1 MEVFLLVK
9 VVAGLTLLSGVL
21 ALGQGGLPKGPG
33 EALAFAKCST
43 CHGVGYLK
51 ELAGSPY
58 WSWDRTLL
66 EMERMGLQVSPEE
79 RKIILDYLVTY
90 LGPDPLSSPT
100 PPDSPPSPTP
110 QVPAKTSDVDG
121 AQLFANY
128 CNSCHPDGRPG
139 NQAGSPPRAGNAFLA
154 RDPVY
159 AVLVLLNGLQGPI
172 EVDGQSYSGM
182 MPPWSYLLSDK
193 EIAALDSHIRMNWG
207 NQELLPQDFRPVTV
221 EEVAQARSKTFT
233 AQQVWEYRKKL
244 ESAGE

>member
-139 NQAGSPPRAGNAFLA
+139 NQAGSPPLAGNAFLA

>member
-1 MEVFLLVK
+1 MEVSLFVK

-21 ALGQGGLPKGPG
+21 VLGQGGLPQGPG
-33 EALAFAKCST
+33 EALALAKCST

-58 WSWDRTLL
+58 WSWDQTLL

-79 RKIILDYLVTY
+79 RKIILDYLATY
-90 LGPDPLSSPT
+90 LGPDPPPRPT
-100 PPDSPPSPTP
+100 S

-139 NQAGSPPRAGNAFLA
+139 SQAGSPPLAGNTFLA
-154 RDPVY
+154 RDPMY

-172 EVDGQSYSGM
+172 EVEGQSYSGM

-193 EIAALDSHIRMNWG
+193 EIAALDRHIRMNWG

-233 AQQVWEYRKKL
+233 AQQVWEYRKNL

>member
-1 MEVFLLVK
+1 MKVSLLVK
-9 VVAGLTLLSGVL
+9 VVAGLALLSGVL

-58 WSWDRTLL
+58 WSWDQTLL

-79 RKIILDYLVTY
+79 RKIILDYLATY
-90 LGPDPLSSPT
+90 LGPDP
-100 PPDSPPSPTP
+100 PPSPTS
-110 QVPAKTSDVDG
+110 QGPAQTSDVDG

-139 NQAGSPPRAGNAFLA
+139 NQAGSPPLAGNAFLA
-154 RDPVY
+154 RDPMY

-172 EVDGQSYSGM
+172 EVEGQSYSGL

-207 NQELLPQDFRPVTV
+207 NQELLSQDFRPVTV

-233 AQQVWEYRKKL
+233 AQQVWEYRKNL

>member
-1 MEVFLLVK
+1 MVK

-139 NQAGSPPRAGNAFLA
+139 NQAGSPPLAGNAFLA